1 MIPGLSS
8 ANAQFVADVDN
19 LQTQLNNTQN
29 QLATGLRVNQ
39 ASDAPEELGDIFQ
52 SRAELASVNQV
63 SQNLTN
69 VQVLVNAGDS
79 SVQSAIQ
86 LMQNALSL
94 GSEGASSSASP
105 STQSSL
111 ATQVQS
117 LLSQMVGLS
126 QTQVNGVYIFSGDQS
141 GSPPYQLDPTSP
153 TGVQQLVTAQ
163 ATQQIADPSGL
174 TFPIS
179 LTAQQVFDAR
189 DANNNPTSQNAFAAL
204 NNLQLALQSGNDA
217 NITAAI
223 NDVQSASAYLNQQL
237 SFYGSTQNR
246 ITSALDLAQK
256 FQLQDQTQLSYLQDA
271 DVTSLALQLTQQTT
285 SLNAA
290 MAAEAKQPT
299 STLFDYLPI
308 GS

>member
-8 ANAQFVADVDN
+8 ANVQFVTDVNN

-39 ASDAPEELGDIFQ
+39 ASDDPEALGDIFQ
-52 SRAELASVNQV
+52 SRAELANLNQV

-69 VQVLVNAGDS
+69 AQAFVNAGDS

-94 GSEGASSSASP
+94 GTAGASSSASA

-141 GSPPYQLDPTSP
+141 GSAPYQLDPLSP
-153 TGVQQLVTAQ
+153 TGVQQLVTAP

-179 LTAQQVFDAR
+179 MTAQQIFDAR
-189 DANNNPTSQNAFAAL
+189 DASNNPTPQNVFAAL
-204 NNLQLALQSGNDA
+204 NNLQLALQSGNSA
-217 NITAAI
+217 NLTTAI
-223 NDVQSASAYLNQQL
+223 DDVRSASAYLNQQL
-237 SFYGSTQNR
+237 SFYGTTQNR
-246 ITSALDLAQK
+246 ITSSLDLAQK
-256 FQLQDQTQLSYLQDA
+256 FQLQDQTQLSNLQDA

-290 MAAEAKQPT
+290 MAAEAKRPT
-299 STLFDYLPI
+299 STLFDYLPV
-308 GS
+308 G

>member
-1 MIPGLSS
+1 MIPGLTS
-8 ANAQFVADVDN
+8 ANAQFVANIDN
-19 LQTQLNNTQN
+19 LQTQMNNTQE

-39 ASDAPEELGDIFQ
+39 ASDDPQELGDIFQ
-52 SRAELASVNQV
+52 SRAELANLNQV

-69 VQVLVNAGDS
+69 VQALVNAGDS
-79 SVQSAIQ
+79 SVQSAVQ

-94 GSEGASSSASP
+94 GTEGASSSASP
-105 STQSSL
+105 TTQSSL

-141 GSPPYQLDPTSP
+141 GSPPYQLDPSSP

-189 DANNNPTSQNAFAAL
+189 DASNNPTSQNVFAAL
-204 NNLQLALQSGNDA
+204 NNLQSALQSGNDA
-217 NITAAI
+217 NITTAI

-237 SFYGSTQNR
+237 SFYGTTQNR
-246 ITSALDLAQK
+246 ITSSLDLAQK
-256 FQLQDQTQLSYLQDA
+256 FQLQDQTQLSNLQDA

-285 SLNAA
+285 SINAA

-308 GS
+308 G

>member
-8 ANAQFVADVDN
+8 ANAQFVANIDN
-19 LQTQLNNTQN
+19 LQTQMNNTQE

-39 ASDAPEELGDIFQ
+39 ASDDPEELGDIFQ
-52 SRAELASVNQV
+52 SRAELANLNQV

-69 VQVLVNAGDS
+69 VQALVNAGDS
-79 SVQSAIQ
+79 SVQSAAQ

-94 GSEGASSSASP
+94 GTEGASSSAS
-105 STQSSL
+105 STTQSSL

-141 GSPPYQLDPTSP
+141 GSPPYQLDPSSP
-153 TGVQQLVTAQ
+153 TGVDQLVTAQ

-189 DANNNPTSQNAFAAL
+189 DASNNPTSQNVFAAL

-217 NITAAI
+217 NITTAI
-223 NDVQSASAYLNQQL
+223 DDVQSASAYLNQQL
-237 SFYGSTQNR
+237 SFYGTTQNR
-246 ITSALDLAQK
+246 ITSSLDLAQK
-256 FQLQDQTQLSYLQDA
+256 FQLQDQTQLSSLQDA

-285 SLNAA
+285 SINAA
-290 MAAEAKQPT
+290 MAAEAKRPT

-308 GS
+308 G

>member
-8 ANAQFVADVDN
+8 ANAQFVADVNN
-19 LQTQLNNTQN
+19 LQSQLTNTQN
-29 QLATGLRVNQ
+29 QLSTGLRVNQ
-39 ASDAPEELGDIFQ
+39 ASDAPQELGDIFQ

-63 SQNLTN
+63 SQNLTS
-69 VQVLVNAGDS
+69 VQALVNAGDS

-94 GSEGASSSASP
+94 GTEGASSSASA

-141 GSPPYQLDPTSP
+141 GSPPYQLDPASP

-163 ATQQIADPSGL
+163 ATQQIADPSGV
-174 TFPIS
+174 TFPVS
-179 LTAQQVFDAR
+179 LTAQQIFDAR
-189 DANNNPTSQNAFAAL
+189 DAGNNPTPQNAFAAL
-204 NNLQLALQSGNDA
+204 NNLQLALQSGNNA
-217 NITAAI
+217 SITAAI
-223 NDVQSASAYLNQQL
+223 GDVQSASAYLNQQL
-237 SFYGSTQNR
+237 SFYGTAQNR

-256 FQLQDQTQLSYLQDA
+256 FQLQDQTQLSNLQDA
-271 DVTSLALQLTQQTT
+271 DVTSLALQLTQQSTN
-285 SLNAA
+285 LDAA
-290 MAAEAKQPT
+290 MAAEAKRPT
-299 STLFDYLPI
+299 TTLFDYLPI
-308 GS
+308 G

>member
-8 ANAQFVADVDN
+8 ANAQFVADVNN
-19 LQTQLNNTQN
+19 LQSQITDTQN

-39 ASDAPEELGDIFQ
+39 ASDAPQELGDIFQ
-52 SRAELASVNQV
+52 SRADLANVNQV
-63 SQNLTN
+63 SQNLN
-69 VQVLVNAGDS
+69 SVQALVNAGDS

-86 LMQNALSL
+86 FMQNALSL
-94 GSEGASSSASP
+94 GTEGASSSASP
-105 STQSSL
+105 STQSAL

-141 GSPPYQLDPTSP
+141 GSPAYQLDPTSP
-153 TGVQQLVTAQ
+153 TGVKQLVTAQ
-163 ATQQIADPSGL
+163 ATQQIADPSGV

-179 LTAQQVFDAR
+179 LTAQQIFDAR
-189 DANNNPTSQNAFAAL
+189 DGSNNPTPQNVFAAL
-204 NNLQLALQSGNDA
+204 NNLQLALQSGNNA

-223 NDVQSASAYLNQQL
+223 GDIQSASAYLNQQL
-237 SFYGSTQNR
+237 AFYGTAQNR

-256 FQLQDQTQLSYLQDA
+256 FQLQDQTQLGNLQDA

-290 MAAEAKQPT
+290 MAAEAKRPT
-299 STLFDYLPI
+299 TTLFDYLPV
-308 GS
+308 G

>member
-1 MIPGLSS
+1 
-8 ANAQFVADVDN
+8 
-19 LQTQLNNTQN
+19 LNNTQN

-39 ASDAPEELGDIFQ
+39 ASDDPEALGDIFQ
-52 SRAELASVNQV
+52 SRAELANLNQV

-69 VQVLVNAGDS
+69 AQAFVNAGDS

-94 GSEGASSSASP
+94 GTEGASSSASP
-105 STQSSL
+105 STQSAL

-141 GSPPYQLDPTSP
+141 GSPAYQLDPTSP
-153 TGVQQLVTAQ
+153 TGVKQLVTAQ
-163 ATQQIADPSGL
+163 ATQQIADPSGV

-179 LTAQQVFDAR
+179 LTAQQIFDAR
-189 DANNNPTSQNAFAAL
+189 DGSNNPTPQNVFAAL
-204 NNLQLALQSGNDA
+204 NNLQLALQSGNNA

-223 NDVQSASAYLNQQL
+223 GDIQSASAYLNQQL
-237 SFYGSTQNR
+237 AFYGTAQNR

-256 FQLQDQTQLSYLQDA
+256 FQLQDQTQLGNLQDA

-290 MAAEAKQPT
+290 MAAEAKRPT
-299 STLFDYLPI
+299 STLFDYLPV
-308 GS
+308 G

>member
-8 ANAQFVADVDN
+8 ANAQFVANIDN
-19 LQTQLNNTQN
+19 LQTQMNNTQE

-39 ASDAPEELGDIFQ
+39 ASDDPEELGDIFQ
-52 SRAELASVNQV
+52 SRAELANLNQV

-69 VQVLVNAGDS
+69 VQALVNAGDS
-79 SVQSAIQ
+79 SVQSAAQ

-94 GSEGASSSASP
+94 GTEGASSSAS
-105 STQSSL
+105 STTQSPL

-141 GSPPYQLDPTSP
+141 GSPPYQLDTFSP
-153 TGVQQLVTAQ
+153 TGVDQLVTAQ

-189 DANNNPTSQNAFAAL
+189 DASNNPTPQNVFAAL

-217 NITAAI
+217 NITTAI
-223 NDVQSASAYLNQQL
+223 DDVQSASAYLNQQL
-237 SFYGSTQNR
+237 SFYGTTR
-246 ITSALDLAQK
+246 IASRRRWTWLKNFSSKTKRNSVACK
-256 FQLQDQTQLSYLQDA
+256 
-271 DVTSLALQLTQQTT
+271 
-285 SLNAA
+285 
-290 MAAEAKQPT
+290 MPT
-299 STLFDYLPI
+299 LRRWRFSSPSRPPVSMRPWRLRRS
-308 GS
+308 GRRRRV

>member
-8 ANAQFVADVDN
+8 ANVQFVTDVNN

-39 ASDAPEELGDIFQ
+39 ASDAPQELGDIFQ
-52 SRAELASVNQV
+52 SRAELANLNQV

-69 VQVLVNAGDS
+69 VQTLVNAGDS
-79 SVQSAIQ
+79 SVQTAIQ
-86 LMQNALSL
+86 FMQNALSL
-94 GSEGASSSASP
+94 GTEGASSSASP
-105 STQSSL
+105 TTQSSL

-141 GSPPYQLDPTSP
+141 GSAPYQLDPSSP
-153 TGVQQLVTAQ
+153 TGVLQLVTAP
-163 ATQQIADPSGL
+163 ATQQIADASGL
-174 TFPIS
+174 TFPTS
-179 LTAQQVFDAR
+179 LTAQQIFDAR
-189 DANNNPTSQNAFAAL
+189 DASNNPTSQNVFAAL

-217 NITAAI
+217 NIASAI
-223 NDVQSASAYLNQQL
+223 DDVRSASAYLNQQL
-237 SFYGSTQNR
+237 SFYGTTQNR

-256 FQLQDQTQLSYLQDA
+256 FQLQDQTQLSNLQDA

-290 MAAEAKQPT
+290 MAAKAKQPT
-299 STLFDYLPI
+299 STLFDYLPV
-308 GS
+308 G

>member
-8 ANAQFVADVDN
+8 ANAQFVANIDN
-19 LQTQLNNTQN
+19 LQTQMNNTQE

-39 ASDAPEELGDIFQ
+39 ASDDPEELGDIFQ
-52 SRAELASVNQV
+52 SRAELANLNQV

-69 VQVLVNAGDS
+69 VQALVNAGDS
-79 SVQSAIQ
+79 SVQSAAQ

-94 GSEGASSSASP
+94 GTEGASSSAS
-105 STQSSL
+105 STTQSSL

-141 GSPPYQLDPTSP
+141 GSPPYQLDPSSP
-153 TGVQQLVTAQ
+153 TGVDQLVTAQ

-189 DANNNPTSQNAFAAL
+189 DASNNLTSQNVFAAL

-217 NITAAI
+217 NITTAI
-223 NDVQSASAYLNQQL
+223 DDVQSASAYLNQQL
-237 SFYGSTQNR
+237 SFYGTTQNR
-246 ITSALDLAQK
+246 ITSSLDLAQK
-256 FQLQDQTQLSYLQDA
+256 FQLQDQTQLSSLQDA

-285 SLNAA
+285 SINAA
-290 MAAEAKQPT
+290 MAAEAKRPT

-308 GS
+308 G

>member
-8 ANAQFVADVDN
+8 ANVQFVTDVDN

-39 ASDAPEELGDIFQ
+39 ASDDPEALGDIFQ
-52 SRAELASVNQV
+52 SRAELANLNQV

-69 VQVLVNAGDS
+69 AQAFVNAGDS

-94 GSEGASSSASP
+94 GTQGASSSASA

-141 GSPPYQLDPTSP
+141 GSVPYQLDPSSA
-153 TGVQQLVTAQ
+153 TGVQQLVTAP

-179 LTAQQVFDAR
+179 LTAQQIFDAR
-189 DANNNPTSQNAFAAL
+189 DASNNPTPQNVFAAL
-204 NNLQLALQSGNDA
+204 NNLQLALQSGNSA
-217 NITAAI
+217 NLTTAI
-223 NDVQSASAYLNQQL
+223 DDVRSASAYLNQQL
-237 SFYGSTQNR
+237 SFYGTTQNR

-256 FQLQDQTQLSYLQDA
+256 FQLQDQTQLSNLQDA
-271 DVTSLALQLTQQTT
+271 DVTSLALQLTQQST

-290 MAAEAKQPT
+290 MAAEAKRPT

-308 GS
+308 G